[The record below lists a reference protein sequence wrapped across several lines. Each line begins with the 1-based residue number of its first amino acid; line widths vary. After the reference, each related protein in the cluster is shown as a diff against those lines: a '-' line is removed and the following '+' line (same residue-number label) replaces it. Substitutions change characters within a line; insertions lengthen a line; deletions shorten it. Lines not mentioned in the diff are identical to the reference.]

1 MLKARGTDAP
11 PPPPPLGGL
20 GRPDPSDTAHSITCG
35 VTEGPKAASRCTPA
49 SSQAPDDGRR
59 QLPSAGR
66 GMEVSIAASPPS
78 ECNEREG
85 PSTFEPTASTRRP
98 RRTKR
103 PCPPTEKGRMACRP
117 TTRQHKATTQDGSTR
132 GAVTKSFDAGKDQDN
147 HSSAGSRCSSTRC
160 SSSAGSVALSHPLFF
175 VCGERCSSTRC
186 ACAYNIE
193 GSIKEGPGT
202 ERGAAS
208 TAELHPR
215 GRGRPAHSTPNPNPK
230 GDQNHGARPAR
241 RPEEARDRT
250 PKPQNP
256 TTETG
261 PIRCRLRHRTKP
273 SQAAE
278 PQPLSRH
285 PEGPTWGVTG
295 VRRANRFV

>member
-1 MLKARGTDAP
+1 
-11 PPPPPLGGL
+11 
-20 GRPDPSDTAHSITCG
+20 
-35 VTEGPKAASRCTPA
+35 
-49 SSQAPDDGRR
+49 
-59 QLPSAGR
+59 
-66 GMEVSIAASPPS
+66 MEVSIAASPPS

-98 RRTKR
+98 RRTRR

-241 RPEEARDRT
+241 RPEGAGD
-250 PKPQNP
+250 QNP
-256 TTETG
+256 TAAKEG
-261 PIRCRLRHRTKP
+261 RKEGTKESGEPPAQP
-273 SQAAE
+273 SSTRADKGGQPPA
-278 PQPLSRH
+278 PQTQTQTATMNTRQ
-285 PEGPTWGVTG
+285 G
-295 VRRANRFV
+295 

>member
-1 MLKARGTDAP
+1 
-11 PPPPPLGGL
+11 
-20 GRPDPSDTAHSITCG
+20 
-35 VTEGPKAASRCTPA
+35 
-49 SSQAPDDGRR
+49 
-59 QLPSAGR
+59 
-66 GMEVSIAASPPS
+66 MEVSIAASPPS

-85 PSTFEPTASTRRP
+85 PSTYEPTASTRRP
-98 RRTKR
+98 RRTRR

-186 ACAYNIE
+186 ACAYNIK

-215 GRGRPAHSTPNPNPK
+215 GRGRPAHSNPNPNPK
-230 GDQNHGARPAR
+230 GDQNNGARPAR
-241 RPEEARDRT
+241 RPDGAGDRT
-250 PKPQNP
+250 PNP
-256 TTETG
+256 KNPATGTE
-261 PIRCRLRHRTKP
+261 PIRCRHRHRTKP

-278 PQPLSRH
+278 QQPLSRH

-295 VRRANRFV
+295 VEACQPLRLKPSSAKAL

>member
-11 PPPPPLGGL
+11 PPPHPLGGL

-85 PSTFEPTASTRRP
+85 PSTYEPAASTRRP
-98 RRTKR
+98 RRTRR

-117 TTRQHKATTQDGSTR
+117 TTRQRKATTQDGSTR

-160 SSSAGSVALSHPLFF
+160 SSSAGSAAL
-175 VCGERCSSTRC
+175 
-186 ACAYNIE
+186 A
-193 GSIKEGPGT
+193 
-202 ERGAAS
+202 
-208 TAELHPR
+208 
-215 GRGRPAHSTPNPNPK
+215 PAVPV
-230 GDQNHGARPAR
+230 
-241 RPEEARDRT
+241 
-250 PKPQNP
+250 
-256 TTETG
+256 
-261 PIRCRLRHRTKP
+261 PII
-273 SQAAE
+273 
-278 PQPLSRH
+278 
-285 PEGPTWGVTG
+285 
-295 VRRANRFV
+295 